1 MVASF
6 QAAAVEDRAATLH
19 LDPTPETADETDCP
33 APERRPRGACR
44 RMSARASGALHTVT
58 PYLVYRDAAG
68 ALAFCRAAFGATEVL
83 RHVEPG
89 ADGGERIAHAQLRL
103 GDSLLMVSQANSAYP
118 EMPAVEDRAPS
129 PVSLFLEV
137 DDADATVARA
147 LAQGARLAYPVAD
160 RDYGRSGT
168 VQDPFGVLWHVT
180 SPPRAA

>member
-1 MVASF
+1 
-6 QAAAVEDRAATLH
+6 
-19 LDPTPETADETDCP
+19 
-33 APERRPRGACR
+33 
-44 RMSARASGALHTVT
+44 MSARASGALHTVT

-68 ALAFCRAAFGATEVL
+68 ALSFCCAAFGATEVL

-89 ADGGERIAHAQLRL
+89 ADGGVRIAHAQLRL
-103 GDSLLMVSQANSAYP
+103 GDSLLMLSQANPAFP
-118 EMPAVEDRAPS
+118 EMPPIEDRAPS

-147 LAQGARLAYPVAD
+147 LGHGARLVYPVAD